1 MHKSTCS
8 YANMEN
14 SGPLNFHVTERLAS
28 VRKYKP
34 LHKKGKPKVDYD
46 EIQNYS
52 NFFSSI

>member
-1 MHKSTCS
+1 
-8 YANMEN
+8 MEN

-46 EIQNYS
+46 EI
-52 NFFSSI
+52 